1 MILVEFAS
9 KTPNQAIQIQ
19 LENLSKF
26 CFYIF
31 HQSINSWFSTDNIKG
46 KCEMDYCNIL
56 FFVNI
61 SRFLFRQKL
70 ISSQVVTENC
80 HSCPGEKQYLYCN
93 LSISR
98 FFMGCFSIG
107 FSSAVSSISTS
118 LLVCFSTGLD
128 NSPSRSRTFRY
139 KFLGGFTRL
148 NLY

>member
-93 LSISR
+93 LS
-98 FFMGCFSIG
+98 
-107 FSSAVSSISTS
+107 VDS
-118 LLVCFSTGLD
+118 LWVAFQLD
-128 NSPSRSRTFRY
+128 LALQ
-139 KFLGGFTRL
+139 FLQLAHLCYFVFPQDQITLPQDLEHLDINFQVDLQG
-148 NLY
+148 